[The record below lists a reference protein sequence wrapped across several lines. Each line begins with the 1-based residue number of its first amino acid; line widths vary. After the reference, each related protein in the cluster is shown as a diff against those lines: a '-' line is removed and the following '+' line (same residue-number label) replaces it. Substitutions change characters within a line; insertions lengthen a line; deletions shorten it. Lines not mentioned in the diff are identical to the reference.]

1 MPQSLAAI
9 SAGRGRT
16 TEQRTRTIGARILPR
31 SILTGPAGTDWHPT
45 EWDAELLCARKFV
58 QSTGLVGCARD
69 HRRGNDAATE
79 ECVRTCVLQ
88 TCTCCDR
95 SASCVS
101 KPGMAMSWTWLSLA
115 VVATAAGLFFHSLRR
130 GDVFD
135 PFQEGRMTLT
145 IVKPNAFHRRRE
157 ILALIQDRGVEV
169 HRSKELS
176 LSKAQ
181 VEAFYHEHRHRP
193 FFEELVEFMCSG
205 TVLVALFHGD
215 DAVRRVRRA
224 LGPTDPE
231 EARKRMESGQENTV
245 RAMYGWDVT
254 RNAAHASDSPASAWR
269 EASLLFPEA
278 VSWKEKE

>member
-1 MPQSLAAI
+1 
-9 SAGRGRT
+9 
-16 TEQRTRTIGARILPR
+16 
-31 SILTGPAGTDWHPT
+31 
-45 EWDAELLCARKFV
+45 
-58 QSTGLVGCARD
+58 
-69 HRRGNDAATE
+69 
-79 ECVRTCVLQ
+79 
-88 TCTCCDR
+88 
-95 SASCVS
+95 
-101 KPGMAMSWTWLSLA
+101 MSWTWLFLA

-135 PFQEGRMTLT
+135 PFEEGRMTLT

-157 ILALIQDRGVEV
+157 ILALIQDRGVELQ
-169 HRSKELS
+169 RSKELR
-176 LSKAQ
+176 LSKVQ
-181 VEAFYHEHRHRP
+181 VETFYHEHRHRP

-231 EARKRMESGQENTV
+231 EARKRMERGQENTV

-269 EASLLFPEA
+269 EALLLFPEV
-278 VSWKEKE
+278 VSWKDKE